1 MTLKKLFHFFH
12 AFGFVVGRIQVF
24 RNDVQVIMGGG
35 EFRLLK
41 VWNLVRVKW
50 MSSGSRSLVLE
61 VGLVGV
67 VWIIVKRRQRGSLGL
82 GLKIVERLELGA
94 AAKNRWV

>member
-12 AFGFVVGRIQVF
+12 AFGFVVGRIQVL
-24 RNDVQVIMGGG
+24 RNDAQIIMGRG
-35 EFRLLK
+35 EFRLFK

-50 MSSGSRSLVLE
+50 MSGGSRSLVLE

-67 VWIIVKRRQRGSLGL
+67 I
-82 GLKIVERLELGA
+82 
-94 AAKNRWV
+94 